1 MRKLTWL
8 LLLSLLL
15 TVSGCALLNG
25 ESRSMPPQN
34 GDRPPAAANNL
45 RETVFYLPNA
55 DWQSLVPVRMGIP
68 WETGIAKATL
78 GLLVEGNVPQK
89 MLDLGLGPLLPAG
102 TTVLGLTIRQGVALV
117 DLSKEFLNYNPA
129 HEQVVIYGLVYT
141 LTEFP
146 SILQVELLVEGK
158 KPDLPG
164 GMQLSERL
172 SRKDGLNLEF
182 STEVRP

>member
-1 MRKLTWL
+1 MRKWICL

-15 TVSGCALLNG
+15 TASGCALLDG
-25 ESRSMPPQN
+25 EPRSMPPQN
-34 GDRPPAAANNL
+34 EDRPPAAAANL

-78 GLLVEGNVPQK
+78 GLLVDGNVPAK
-89 MLDLGLGPLLPAG
+89 MLDLGLVPLLPAG

-117 DLSKEFLNYNPA
+117 DLSKEFLHYNPA
-129 HEQVVIYGLVYT
+129 HERAVIYGLVYT

-146 SILQVELLVEGK
+146 SIMQVELLVEGK

-164 GMQLSERL
+164 GMSLSEPLR
-172 SRKDGLNLEF
+172 RKDGLNLEF
-182 STEVRP
+182 STERRP

>member
-1 MRKLTWL
+1 M
-8 LLLSLLL
+8 
-15 TVSGCALLNG
+15 
-25 ESRSMPPQN
+25 
-34 GDRPPAAANNL
+34 
-45 RETVFYLPNA
+45 
-55 DWQSLVPVRMGIP
+55 
-68 WETGIAKATL
+68 
-78 GLLVEGNVPQK
+78 PQK

-117 DLSKEFLNYNPA
+117 DLSKEFLNYNPT